1 MGSDWGSRKSS
12 EEEAGMP
19 ADALA
24 AARAPDETE
33 LLVAVMLTFTWMLL
47 DVALGPI
54 LLCDFFMT

>member
-24 AARAPDETE
+24 AARAPDGTE
-33 LLVAVMLTFTWMLL
+33 LLVAVMLFTLML
-47 DVALGPI
+47 DAALGPI

>member
-1 MGSDWGSRKSS
+1 
-12 EEEAGMP
+12 MP

-33 LLVAVMLTFTWMLL
+33 LLVAVMLSFTWMLL